1 MAAGLRFDGRVVLVT
16 GAGGG
21 ERRYATPRHAM
32 LRRVALCRAV
42 PCRGG
47 ALLALRAVAA
57 RGLASALPAVEARVL
72 PLEGGVGAARRG
84 RGCPASRGAARPCQG
99 CAEVTAVPPA
109 GLCAGGP
116 AAAKSKRVG
125 APCRCAEFFRGTFRS
140 AAVSYQAAGNLSPCP
155 RCVPPPSVLALA
167 LAHCCVPAQVA
178 PGCQP
183 RCIQGVWGESSGSS
197 RVHRCPSAASGPWP
211 LLGLCFHQAFKFVV
225 VCCLFLEGAS
235 GDHHAQPH

>member
-1 MAAGLRFDGRVVLVT
+1 M
-16 GAGGG
+16 
-21 ERRYATPRHAM
+21 E
-32 LRRVALCRAV
+32 
-42 PCRGG
+42 GG
-47 ALLALRAVAA
+47 A
-57 RGLASALPAVEARVL
+57 
-72 PLEGGVGAARRG
+72 GAARRG

-140 AAVSYQAAGNLSPCP
+140 AAVSYQAAGNLSQCP

-167 LAHCCVPAQVA
+167 LTHCRVPAQVA

-197 RVHRCPSAASGPWP
+197 RVQRCPSAASGPWP

-225 VCCLFLEGAS
+225 VCCLCFGGSFWRSSRPAPLRAGSLQQVAQEGVWMGPEYLQRRPPRSFS
-235 GDHHAQPH
+235 GQPVAVLCHT